1 MTTTYQPEN
10 SKLSVWG
17 FCLALLSLAFISSSA
32 MVFVGL
38 PMPIVSIIL
47 CALGLK
53 DIRKN
58 RKGGKFFS
66 IFGIVYSS
74 ALIVVL
80 GGLMMWV
87 SIWQASGG
95 T

>member
-32 MVFVGL
+32 LVFVGL

-58 RKGGKFFS
+58 RKGGKFF
-66 IFGIVYSS
+66 ICADRCPWRIDDVGID
-74 ALIVVL
+74 L
-80 GGLMMWV
+80 
-87 SIWQASGG
+87 ASFRRNV
-95 T
+95 TQSRA